1 MATVQDVLA
10 RVRAKHERF
19 TAAIESP
26 DLLRRTAGRPD
37 APAALTELAEAVAA
51 GRTTWAAVLD
61 GPGSVPEIRR
71 LYDTKNMAAVSEVL
85 ERQRADDVAAEV
97 VAGTA
102 AAAAAVPEKRRQSC
116 QGEDDVDSGFDPVFE
131 TKEEA
136 EHRVARH
143 RVDAAAPTRQE
154 LGWSW

>member
-26 DLLRRTAGRPD
+26 DLLRRTAGRSD

-85 ERQRADDVAAEV
+85 ERQRADDAAADVAAEA
-97 VAGTA
+97 VAA
-102 AAAAAVPEKRRQSC
+102 EVPEKRRERYR
-116 QGEDDVDSGFDPVFE
+116 GEDDVDSDFDPVFE

-143 RVDAAAPTRQE
+143 RVDAAAPTRQD
-154 LGWSW
+154 LGWTW